1 MATKEF
7 NVMTRTRTA
16 RRRSDR
22 RGENVT
28 SGSVSTSAVRSSGS
42 TSETSSSAGGH
53 SHSNKELL
61 DALQRDDEKYLY
73 LREWNSDGGE
83 DGTGGYENEKV
94 KAGYADKSAEAD
106 NSKKW
111 SSKEMAEMMDQPVRR
126 SDDVEHNSITATE
139 TVKGKALEGESVT
152 AKKIDAERAVIDGQG
167 DGVVLS
173 SRGFDGA
180 SSLASSGYGIVK
192 EGNNYKL
199 AIDYLTVRK
208 GMSVAELV
216 IKEYKSVGGVLVVSA
231 CNGEVEKVHKWSNGE
246 GYDVYIK
253 DFEENPQFV
262 AGDLVRCAKW
272 DSETNS
278 YVGYWVKVVAVP
290 TDADGYK
297 CLNLM
302 TSQFPEGVEPQVG
315 DQLVQFG
322 NTSDTSR
329 QGLIIISVENGQP
342 NVTAYDGIDAIDVNL
357 LDKMCARLGDLN
369 GIVIDDEELQGYGL
383 WTNNLYLSS
392 KKVSTNSITQ
402 AQQDASQAL
411 AGVTTAN
418 QNIVDINR
426 RLDGVVENWF
436 EEGYPD
442 IDSYP
447 VTEWETDNEKLNHIG
462 DTFTNIQEYQ
472 NDITTPDA
480 GKSWRW
486 VSATTAPTITEAYVV
501 VNDNGVTK
509 YLYWTPIADS
519 DAVKALLEASKAQD
533 TADGKS
539 RTFVSQPVPP
549 YDEGDLW
556 VQGTNGDI
564 LKCITARQEGE
575 SFSQSDWANASKYT
589 DDTATNALETKVYS
603 KFENVAGQFTSIQGE
618 ITTIKDKQSGMA
630 TQISEAETAI
640 TQNANQINLRATKTE
655 LAETETKLQASID
668 VNANA
673 ITSTVES
680 LQSGGRNMLVGTNQG
695 KNGWT
700 IYPSST
706 SGAGYSVHLDEFV
719 IGEQGDTT
727 DVNKDVYKGVVIVR
741 DDTSTKS
748 VIARF
753 QLRPELFVAG
763 KEYTLSFDAKSV
775 GGTEFKPLFN
785 IMKVNGAD
793 ALLSGY
799 LSSEFNDT
807 IKPNEWSRLYLTF
820 TPLASGTIDGGQV
833 VYLATGNGIAW
844 SSIYVKNLQIEEG
857 TIASP
862 WSETLADTEKKF
874 SEIRQTADNIS
885 LKVVEKGVA
894 NINHAIGTEVP
905 YVRNSNFDSTNTN
918 LTQMMYKV
926 TGFKTGDMITASF
939 DWEWEGLSWANASTS
954 EVSVQFT
961 DVYGYLGLGF
971 RLKSGGANSG
981 HHTATVTLG
990 QKYNTNTDITTSDV
1004 AYVYIR
1010 FSKIAQSAT
1019 NGYFRISNLKV
1030 EFGDTETAWTSR
1042 TDDLETAMVET
1053 GIDISHRKIVA
1064 KADNFEIRNNNGQV
1078 TASVN
1083 EKGELASNSVFCRN
1097 TDETTMAATPY
1108 LTTLNR
1114 NGNGFLEF
1122 FYPLTADNGND
1133 NLAFQIGW
1141 DESTESIFRF
1151 FNKKGKMT
1159 WKAGSEANLIDVT
1172 TLGGVVSTTEVALYK
1187 CVGTDRISALA
1198 EIMTTKSLA
1207 TTKLYKKTSQTNDLV
1222 TTYYYTDSAC
1232 TIFATGYYADGG
1244 VPSYAI
1250 STVGSSTKK
1259 YSRRVYTMTNGVAS
1273 VTTYTWTED

>member
-42 TSETSSSAGGH
+42 TSETSSSASGH

-61 DALQRDDEKYLY
+61 DALQRDDKKYLY

-152 AKKIDAERAVIDGQG
+152 AKKIEVERAVIDGQG

-173 SRGFDGA
+173 SSGFDGA
-180 SSLASSGYGIVK
+180 SSLAGSGYGIVK

-199 AIDYLTVRK
+199 AIDYLTVKK

-290 TDADGYK
+290 TNADGYK

-322 NTSDTSR
+322 NTEDTSR

-342 NVTAYDGIDAIDVNL
+342 NVTAYDGIDSTNVDML
-357 LDKMCARLGDLN
+357 EKMCARLGDLN
-369 GIVIDDEELQGYGL
+369 NIVIDEEELSGYGL

-392 KKVSTNSITQ
+392 KKVSDTFTEIANSITQ

-411 AGVTTAN
+411 AGVATAN
-418 QNIVDINR
+418 QNIVDINK

-575 SFSQSDWANASKYT
+575 SFSQSDWAKASKYT
-589 DDTATNALETKVYS
+589 DDTETNKLRTKVYS
-603 KFENVAGQFTSIQGE
+603 KFESVAGQFTSIQG
-618 ITTIKDKQSGMA
+618 
-630 TQISEAETAI
+630 AI
-640 TQNANQINLRATKTE
+640 QH
-655 LAETETKLQASID
+655 
-668 VNANA
+668 
-673 ITSTVES
+673 
-680 LQSGGRNMLVGTNQG
+680 GGRNMLVGTNQG
-695 KNGWT
+695 KNGWS

-727 DVNKDVYKGVVIVR
+727 DANKGIYKGVVIVR
-741 DDTSTKS
+741 DDTSTNTGFF
-748 VIARF
+748 RF
-753 QLRPELFVAG
+753 QLRPELLVAG
-763 KEYTLSFDAKSV
+763 KEYTLSFDVKSV

-785 IMKVNGAD
+785 IMKVNGTD

-820 TPLASGTIDGGQV
+820 TPLASGTADGGQV
-833 VYLATGNGIAW
+833 VFLATGNGIAW

-862 WSETLADTEKKF
+862 WSETLADTEEKF

-885 LKVVEKGVA
+885 LRVVEKSVA

-905 YVRNSNFDSTNTN
+905 YVRNSNFVETNTN
-918 LTQMMYKV
+918 LTQMMYQV
-926 TGFKTGDMITASF
+926 TGFKTGDVITVSF
-939 DWEWEGLSWANASTS
+939 DWEWNGLSWVNASTS
-954 EVSVQFT
+954 EVSIQFT
-961 DVYGYLGLGF
+961 DVYGYLGTGF

-981 HHTATVTLG
+981 HYTATLTLG

-1004 AYVYIR
+1004 AYIYIR
-1010 FSKIAQSAT
+1010 FSQIAQST
-1019 NGYFRISNLKV
+1019 TDGYFRISNLKV

-1122 FYPLTADNGND
+1122 YYPLTDDNGNG

-1151 FNKKGKMT
+1151 FNKSGVMT

-1172 TLGGVVSTTEVALYK
+1172 TLGGVVSITEVALYK
-1187 CVGTDRISALA
+1187 CVGTTQTEALA
-1198 EIMTTKSLA
+1198 EIRTTKSLA
-1207 TTKLYKKTSQTNDLV
+1207 TTKLYKKTSQTGELV
-1222 TTYYYTDSAC
+1222 TVYYYTDSAC
-1232 TIFATGYYADGG
+1232 TILATGYYADGG
-1244 VPSYAI
+1244 VPRYAI

-1273 VTTYTWTED
+1273 VSTHTWTED

>member
-1 MATKEF
+1 MAKKEY
-7 NVMTRTRTA
+7 NVITRTRAA
-16 RRRSDR
+16 RSRS
-22 RGENVT
+22 
-28 SGSVSTSAVRSSGS
+28 SVSTPKLATTGGTQVTIQSGTSGGVSSGGGS
-42 TSETSSSAGGH
+42 GH

-61 DALQRDDEKYLY
+61 DALQRDDKKYLY
-73 LREWNSDGGE
+73 LREYDRTAGE
-83 DGTGGYENEKV
+83 DGDGEYVSEKV

-152 AKKIDAERAVIDGQG
+152 AKKIEVERAVIDGQG

-173 SRGFDGA
+173 SSGFDGTSA
-180 SSLASSGYGIVK
+180 LTGSGYGIVK
-192 EGNNYKL
+192 EGNNYKM
-199 AIDYLTVRK
+199 AIDYLTVKK
-208 GMSVAELV
+208 GMSVAVLV
-216 IKEYKSVGGVLVVSA
+216 IQEYKSLGGVLVVSA
-231 CNGEVEKVHKWSNGE
+231 CNGEIEKVHKWSSGG

-278 YVGYWVKVVAVP
+278 YVGYWVNVVAVP
-290 TDADGYK
+290 TDVDGYK

-302 TSQFPEGVEPQVG
+302 ASQFPEGVEPQEG

-322 NTSDTSR
+322 NTSDTTR

-342 NVTAYDGIDAIDVNL
+342 NVTAYDGINAIDVNL

-369 GIVIDDEELQGYGL
+369 GIVIDDEVLSGYGL

-392 KKVSTNSITQ
+392 KKVSDTFTEIANSITQ

-411 AGVTTAN
+411 AGVATAN
-418 QNIVDINR
+418 QNIEDINK

-436 EEGYPD
+436 EEGAPSPDKYP
-442 IDSYP
+442 SS
-447 VTEWETDNEKLNHIG
+447 EWHTINENQNHVG
-462 DTFTNIQEYQ
+462 DTYTDIQEYV
-472 NDITTPDA
+472 DDGTTPTA

-486 VSATTAPTITEAYVV
+486 VVADTAPTIGIDYRTIDLPTGE
-501 VNDNGVTK
+501 TK
-509 YLYWTPIADS
+509 YAYWTPIADS
-519 DAVKALLEASKAQD
+519 DAVKALLEASKAQY

-564 LKCITARQEGE
+564 LKCINAKQEGE
-575 SFSQSDWANASKYT
+575 SFSQSDWAKASKYT
-589 DDTATNALETKVYS
+589 DDTATNKLSTEVYS
-603 KFENVAGQFTSIQGE
+603 EFENVAGQFTSIQG
-618 ITTIKDKQSGMA
+618 
-630 TQISEAETAI
+630 AI
-640 TQNANQINLRATKTE
+640 QH
-655 LAETETKLQASID
+655 
-668 VNANA
+668 
-673 ITSTVES
+673 
-680 LQSGGRNMLVGTNQG
+680 GGRNMLVGTNQG

-706 SGAGYSVHLDEFV
+706 SGAGYSLHLDEFV

-727 DVNKDVYKGVVIVR
+727 DVNKGIYRGVVIVR
-741 DDTSTKS
+741 DDTSTNTGI
-748 VIARF
+748 VRF
-753 QLRPELFVAG
+753 QLRPELLVAG
-763 KEYTLSFDAKSV
+763 KKYTLSFDAKSV

-785 IMKVNGAD
+785 LMKGNGTD

-807 IKPNEWSRLYLTF
+807 IKPNEWTRLYVTF
-820 TPLASGTIDGGQV
+820 TPTTSGTIDGGQV
-833 VYLATGNGIAW
+833 LYLATGNGIAW
-844 SSIYVKNLQIEEG
+844 SSIYLKNLQIEEG

-862 WSETLADTEKKF
+862 WSETLADTEEKF

-885 LKVVEKGVA
+885 LRVVEKGVA
-894 NINHAIGTEVP
+894 NVNHAIGTETP

-918 LTQMMYKV
+918 LTQMMYQV
-926 TGFKTGDMITASF
+926 TGFKTGDVITVSF
-939 DWEWEGLSWANASTS
+939 DWEWEDLSWVNASTS

-961 DVYGYLGLGF
+961 DVYGYLGTGF

-1004 AYVYIR
+1004 AYIYIR
-1010 FSKIAQSAT
+1010 FSQIAQSAT
-1019 NGYFRISNLKV
+1019 DGYFKISNLKV

-1053 GIDISHRKIVA
+1053 GIDINHRKIVA

-1083 EKGELASNSVFCRN
+1083 EKGELTSSSVFCRN
-1097 TDETTMAATPY
+1097 TDETTMEATPY

-1122 FYPLTADNGND
+1122 FYPLTADNGNN

-1151 FNKKGKMT
+1151 FNKSGKMT
-1159 WKAGSEANLIDVT
+1159 WKAGSAANLIDVT

-1187 CVGTDRISALA
+1187 CVGTDQTSALA
-1198 EIMTTKSLA
+1198 EITTTKSLA
-1207 TTKLYKKTSQTNDLV
+1207 TTKLYKKTSQTNDLI

-1250 STVGSSTKK
+1250 STDGSSTKK

-1273 VTTYTWTED
+1273 VRTYTWTED

>member
-111 SSKEMAEMMDQPVRR
+111 SSKEMSEMMDQPVRR

-152 AKKIDAERAVIDGQG
+152 AKKIEGERAVIDAQT

-180 SSLASSGYGIVK
+180 SSLAGSGYGIVK

-216 IKEYKSVGGVLVVSA
+216 IQEYKSVGGVLAVSA
-231 CNGEVEKVHKWSNGE
+231 CNGEIEQIVQDGN
-246 GYDVYIK
+246 YLNIYIK
-253 DFEENPQFV
+253 DWEKHPQFV
-262 AGDLVRCAKW
+262 ANDIARCSYWNDAQNTYLNYFLTVTSVLT
-272 DSETNS
+272 DSEGKTYIQCLFDFENS
-278 YVGYWVKVVAVP
+278 DSATP
-290 TDADGYK
+290 
-297 CLNLM
+297 
-302 TSQFPEGVEPQVG
+302 SIG
-315 DQLVQFG
+315 DNLVQWG
-322 NTSDTSR
+322 NTNDTSR
-329 QGLIIISVENGQP
+329 QGLILISVENGQP
-342 NVTAYDGIDAIDVNL
+342 NVTAYDGINSTNVDML
-357 LDKMCARLGDLN
+357 EKMCARLGDLN
-369 GIVIDDEELQGYGL
+369 NIVIDEEELSGYGL

-392 KKVSTNSITQ
+392 KKVSDTFTEIANSITQ

-411 AGVTTAN
+411 AGVATAN
-418 QNIVDINR
+418 QNIVDINK

-436 EEGYPD
+436 EEGAPSPDEYP
-442 IDSYP
+442 SSEW
-447 VTEWETDNEKLNHIG
+447 VTANDNLNHVG
-462 DTFTNIQEYQ
+462 DTYTDILEYVD
-472 NDITTPDA
+472 NDTTPTA
-480 GKSWRW
+480 GQSWRW
-486 VSATTAPTITEAYVV
+486 VVADTEPTVGIDYRIIDLPTGE
-501 VNDNGVTK
+501 TK
-509 YLYWTPIADS
+509 YAYWTPIADS
-519 DAVKALLEASKAQD
+519 DAVKALLEASKAQY

-556 VQGTNGDI
+556 VQGNDGDI
-564 LKCITARQEGE
+564 LKCITAKQEGE
-575 SFSQSDWANASKYT
+575 SFSQSDWAKASKYT
-589 DDTATNALETKVYS
+589 DDTATNALRTEVYS
-603 KFENVAGQFTSIQGE
+603 EFENVAGQFTSIQG
-618 ITTIKDKQSGMA
+618 
-630 TQISEAETAI
+630 AI
-640 TQNANQINLRATKTE
+640 QY
-655 LAETETKLQASID
+655 
-668 VNANA
+668 
-673 ITSTVES
+673 
-680 LQSGGRNMLVGTNQG
+680 GGRNMLVGTNQG
-695 KNGWT
+695 KNGWA

-741 DDTSTKS
+741 DDTSTNS
-748 VIARF
+748 VVARF
-753 QLRPELFVAG
+753 PLRPELFVAG
-763 KEYTLSFDAKSV
+763 KEYTLSFDVKSV

-785 IMKVNGAD
+785 IMKGNGTDSLFA
-793 ALLSGY
+793 GY
-799 LSSEFNDT
+799 LSAEFNDFIT
-807 IKPNEWSRLYLTF
+807 PNEWTRLYVTF
-820 TPLASGTIDGGQV
+820 TPTASGTIDGGQV

-844 SSIYVKNLQIEEG
+844 SSIYIKNLQIEEG
-857 TIASP
+857 TIATP
-862 WSETLADTEKKF
+862 WSETLADTEEKF

-905 YVRNSNFDSTNTN
+905 YVRNSNFDETNTN
-918 LTQMMYKV
+918 LTQMMYQV
-926 TGFKTGDMITASF
+926 TGFKTGDLITVSF
-939 DWEWEGLSWANASTS
+939 DWEWEGLSWVNASTS
-954 EVSVQFT
+954 EVSIQFT
-961 DVYGYLGLGF
+961 DVYGYLGTGF

-981 HHTATVTLG
+981 HYTATVTLG

-1004 AYVYIR
+1004 AYIYIR
-1010 FSKIAQSAT
+1010 FSQIAQST
-1019 NGYFRISNLKV
+1019 TDGYFRISNLKV

-1064 KADNFEIRNNNGQV
+1064 KADSFEIHNNNGQV

-1097 TDETTMAATPY
+1097 TDETTMEATPY

-1122 FYPLTADNGND
+1122 FYPLTEDNGNN

-1151 FNKKGKMT
+1151 FNKSGKMT
-1159 WKAGSEANLIDVT
+1159 WKAGSEATLIDVT

-1187 CVGTDRISALA
+1187 CVGTDQTSALA
-1198 EIMTTKSLA
+1198 EIRTTKSLA

-1250 STVGSSTKK
+1250 STDGSLTKK

-1273 VTTYTWTED
+1273 VRTYTWTED